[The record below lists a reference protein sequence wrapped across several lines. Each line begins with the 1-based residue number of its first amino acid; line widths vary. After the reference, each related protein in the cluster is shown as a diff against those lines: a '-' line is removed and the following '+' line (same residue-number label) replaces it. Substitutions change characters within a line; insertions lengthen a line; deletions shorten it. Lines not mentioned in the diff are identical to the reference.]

1 MMADITQEDVMYM
14 RRCLQLARCGEVGAA
29 PNPMVGAVVVC
40 GGKIIG
46 EGYHIR
52 CGGPHA
58 EVNAIASVR
67 DKSLLPASAIY
78 VSLEPC
84 AHYGKTPPCADLII
98 EKGIPK
104 VVVGCQDP
112 FAKVNG
118 LGIRKLVD
126 AGIDVTVGVLEDECL
141 WLNRKFITFHQKKR
155 PWVTLKWAQ
164 SEDGYMDAGHKPGES
179 ATCFSSPFTQTLV
192 HRMRTMHKAVMVGTN
207 TALCDN
213 PQLTSRLW
221 NGDNPLRITID
232 RHGVLPDTLHIMDGN
247 APSLVYRDGDIRKIL
262 SDLFGR
268 NVQSLMVEGGAKLL
282 ESFISEGLWDEARVE
297 TAPFDTHGGV
307 RAPSTEMMRLFCED
321 CLDGRKIQV
330 FVPQDCLYATKN
342 AYGCT
347 SNHNFT

>member
-1 MMADITQEDVMYM
+1 MMKDITQEDVMYM

-29 PNPMVGAVVVC
+29 PNPMVGAVAVC
-40 GGKIIG
+40 GGKIVG

-58 EVNAIASVR
+58 EVNAIASVK
-67 DKSLLPASAIY
+67 DESLLSASTIY

-118 LGIRKLVD
+118 LGIRKLMD
-126 AGIDVTVGVLEDECL
+126 AGVDVTVGVLEDECL

-164 SEDGYMDAGHKPGES
+164 SEDGYMDAGHKSGER
-179 ATCFSSPFTQTLV
+179 ATCFSSPFTQSLV

-221 NGDNPLRITID
+221 SGDNPLRVTID

-247 APSLVYRDGDIRKIL
+247 VPSLVYRDGDIRKIL
-262 SDLFGR
+262 SDLFER

-282 ESFISEGLWDEARVE
+282 ESFISEELWDEARVE
-297 TAPFDTHGGV
+297 TAPFDLRGGV
-307 RAPSTEMMRLFCED
+307 RAPSTEKMRLFCED
-321 CLDGRKIQV
+321 RLDGRKIQV
-330 FVPQDCLYATKN
+330 LVPQDCLYVTKN
-342 AYGCT
+342 VYGCT